1 MFDIDFILCIISQWK
16 YFIVIDLISVFY
28 QILLVREL
36 MCYCG
41 IVIFYKG
48 VCVYIWCVMGML
60 GLEIVLEEF
69 MCRVLG
75 DYFQVGFVLKLVDD
89 LYCGGNIL
97 EEFL

>member
-1 MFDIDFILCIISQWK
+1 
-16 YFIVIDLISVFY
+16 
-28 QILLVREL
+28 

-75 DYFQVGFVLKLVDD
+75 DYF
-89 LYCGGNIL
+89 
-97 EEFL
+97 